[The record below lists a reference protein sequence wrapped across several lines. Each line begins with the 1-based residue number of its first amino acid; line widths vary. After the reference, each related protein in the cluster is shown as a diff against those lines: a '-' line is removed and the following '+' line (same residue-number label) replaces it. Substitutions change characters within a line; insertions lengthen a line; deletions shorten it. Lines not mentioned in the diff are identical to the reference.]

1 MAQEFKAHLAE
12 TFLLEVAT
20 PERLVIREHV
30 VEAQIPAVDGY
41 LGILPEHSPL
51 LSEMRAGDLTY
62 SVGGDR
68 HSLAVIGGWV
78 EVLPDHTRVLANVAE
93 KANEID
99 VKRAEAALK
108 KAEERLNNPTANL
121 DFARAINAMNR
132 AKARLAAVA
141 K

>member
-30 VEAQIPAVDGY
+30 TEAQIPASEGY

-51 LSEMRAGDLTY
+51 LSEMGSGNLTY

-78 EVLPDHTRVLANVAE
+78 EVLPAHTRVLANVAE
-93 KANEID
+93 RANEID
-99 VKRAEAALK
+99 VRRAEAALK
-108 KAEERLNNPTANL
+108 KAEERLNNPVAGL
-121 DFARAINAMNR
+121 DFARAINAMKR
-132 AKARLAAVA
+132 AQARLAAVG

>member
-1 MAQEFKAHLAE
+1 MAD

-30 VEAQIPAVDGY
+30 AEAQIPAAEGF

-51 LSEMRAGDLTY
+51 LSEMGAGDLTY
-62 SVGGDR
+62 MIGGEKHSV
-68 HSLAVIGGWV
+68 SVAGGWV
-78 EVLPDHTRVLANVAE
+78 EVLQEQTRVLANVAE

-108 KAEERLNNPTANL
+108 RAEERLNAPPADL
-121 DFARAINAMNR
+121 DVARALNAMKR
-132 AKARLAAVA
+132 AQARLAAA
-141 K
+141 DKNRS

>member
-1 MAQEFKAHLAE
+1 MAE

-30 VEAQIPAVDGY
+30 TDAQIPASEGF

-51 LSEMRAGDLTY
+51 LSEMGSGDLTY
-62 SVGGDR
+62 RMGGETHSV
-68 HSLAVIGGWV
+68 AVAGGWV
-78 EVLPDHTRVLANVAE
+78 EVLPEQTRVLANAAE

-108 KAEERLNNPTANL
+108 RAEERLNNPPADL
-121 DFARAINAMNR
+121 DVARAINAMKR
-132 AKARLAAVA
+132 AQARLAAA
-141 K
+141 GK